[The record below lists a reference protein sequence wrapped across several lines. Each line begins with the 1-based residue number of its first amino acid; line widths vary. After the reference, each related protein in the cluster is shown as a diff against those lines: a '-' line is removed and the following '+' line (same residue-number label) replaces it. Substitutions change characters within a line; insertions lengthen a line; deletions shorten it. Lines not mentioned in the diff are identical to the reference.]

1 MTISRDHLARYA
13 PFAVIAIAA
22 AAPFL
27 TGDLYLLNLLTL
39 MLIFVIFASAWN
51 LLAYSGQ
58 GSLGH
63 AAFFGI
69 GAYASTLIAIKSG
82 IPAVVS
88 IFFGAAVAAFIGVLI
103 GLTCFRLREWFLAM
117 VTFGFAII
125 VQTITVS
132 VLAPIS
138 GGWDGMA
145 SPRLVSPSI
154 PGYQLIEYYAIL
166 LITISSILAIHLILR
181 SRIGLSFSAIREN
194 EIEAR
199 AAGVDPVRVRL
210 LAFAISAYIAG
221 VAGALEIYHIGYVTP
236 EIFGVDLSFW
246 PITYVIFGGL
256 GTLAG
261 PVIGTVVLMSTW
273 EGLKLGGFTF
283 GRYII
288 VGVLLILVIIFLP
301 RGLVSLP
308 AEIRR
313 YWSVRKEKRRAAKR
327 QNEQADHS
335 TPVEKGGV

>member
-1 MTISRDHLARYA
+1 MNISCNHLVRYT
-13 PFAVIAIAA
+13 PLVIIAIAA
-22 AAPFL
+22 AVPFL
-27 TGDLYLLNLLTL
+27 SGDLDLLNLLTL
-39 MLIFVIFASAWN
+39 MLIFIIFSSAWN
-51 LLAYSGQ
+51 LLAHSGQ

-82 IPAVVS
+82 IPPVIS
-88 IFFGAAVAAFIGVLI
+88 IFFGAAVAAVIGILI

-125 VQTITVS
+125 VQTIMVS
-132 VLAPIS
+132 LLAPLS

-166 LITISSILAIHLILR
+166 LITIGSILAIHLILR
-181 SRIGLSFSAIREN
+181 SRIGLAFSAIREN
-194 EIEAR
+194 ETEAR

-221 VAGALEIYHIGYVTP
+221 VAGALEIHHIGYITP
-236 EIFGVDLSFW
+236 EIFGVDISFW
-246 PITYVIFGGL
+246 PVIYVIFGGL

-288 VGVLLILVIIFLP
+288 IGVLLILVIIFLP
-301 RGLVSLP
+301 QGLVSIP
-308 AEIRR
+308 ARLRR
-313 YWSVRKEKRRAAKR
+313 YWSAWKERRNALQEA
-327 QNEQADHS
+327 
-335 TPVEKGGV
+335 EKTD